1 MDVDVFTA
9 DVRDH
14 DCETWVTE
22 LAPDCVLRLARISHP
37 GRRAQ
42 FILGRLLLR
51 HALSARFG
59 LAADDWRLDATLGK
73 PRLVGDGV
81 PEISLSHSRHLVACA
96 VAPKAIGLDVEYC
109 RERDFAAL
117 AAQFCGPAELHRFLL
132 LPIAERSAAFY
143 RIWTRMEATFK
154 LNGGSNTTGSGT
166 PRYEY
171 FRPEAG
177 FVGTLASHVSHPIR
191 LVLHTGLRGTVM
203 FRD

>member
-1 MDVDVFTA
+1 MDVHVFIA
-9 DVRDH
+9 DVRGH
-14 DCETWVTE
+14 DCEAWVTE

-42 FILGRLLLR
+42 FILGRILLR

-59 LAADDWRLDATLGK
+59 LAADAWRLDATLGK
-73 PRLVGDGV
+73 PHLVGVGA

-96 VAPKAIGLDVEYC
+96 VASKAIGLDVEYC

-117 AAQFCGPAELHRFLL
+117 AAQFCGPAELRRFLS

-143 RIWTRMEATFK
+143 RIWTRLEATFK
-154 LNGGSNTTGSGT
+154 LNGGSATTGAGA
-166 PRYEY
+166 PRCEY
-171 FRPEAG
+171 FQPEPG
-177 FVGTLASHVSHPIR
+177 FVGTLASHASHPIR
-191 LVLHTGLRGTVM
+191 LVLHSTFE

>member
-9 DVRDH
+9 DIRGH
-14 DCETWVTE
+14 DCETRVTE

-42 FILGRLLLR
+42 FILGRVLLR
-51 HALSARFG
+51 HALSERFG
-59 LAADDWRLDATLGK
+59 LVADNWRLDTAFGK
-73 PRLVGDGV
+73 PRLVGDGA

-96 VAPKAIGLDVEYC
+96 VASKAIGLDVEYC

-117 AAQFCGPAELHRFLL
+117 AAQLCGPAELRRFLS

-143 RIWTRMEATFK
+143 RIWTRLEAVFK
-154 LNGGSNTTGSGT
+154 LKGGVATTGTGA
-166 PRYEY
+166 PRYEF

-177 FVGTLASHVSHPIR
+177 FVGAVATYVSHPIR
-191 LVLHTGLRGTVM
+191 LVLHPRLRDAVK